1 MKKILSMVNSED
13 VRRVLKEISLELN
26 ISLDFTNKLTD
37 FFYNLEENEYQV
49 LIIENYSHNIDILK
63 IIQIAKKIRPR
74 IPQIIISDD
83 SDKQLMGLIHQEGI
97 FYKCVPPIDK
107 VIMQKTLQSSLDF
120 FQKKN
125 ELNL

>member
-83 SDKQLMGLIHQEGI
+83 SDKQLMGLIH
-97 FYKCVPPIDK
+97 
-107 VIMQKTLQSSLDF
+107 
-120 FQKKN
+120 
-125 ELNL
+125 